1 MNKIEIIGLGTSD
14 LDQMPLGVWKRL
26 RSADKIY
33 LRTDAHPAV
42 KELESEGVAT
52 VSFDQLSGAHETFQA
67 TYTAIADTLGDAARA
82 HAVIYAV
89 PGHPMFYE
97 TTTELLLA
105 RQEAGGIHVEV
116 SGGQSFIDVV

>member
-42 KELESEGVAT
+42 KELESEGVR
-52 VSFDQLSGAHETFQA
+52 L
-67 TYTAIADTLGDAARA
+67 
-82 HAVIYAV
+82 
-89 PGHPMFYE
+89 
-97 TTTELLLA
+97 
-105 RQEAGGIHVEV
+105 
-116 SGGQSFIDVV
+116 